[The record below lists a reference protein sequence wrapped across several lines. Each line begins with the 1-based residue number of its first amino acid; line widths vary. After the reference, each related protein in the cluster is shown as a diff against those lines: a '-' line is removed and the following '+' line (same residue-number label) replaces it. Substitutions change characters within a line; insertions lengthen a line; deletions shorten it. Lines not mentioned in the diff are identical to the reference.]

1 MNQELIN
8 RVQGLMSKV
17 DNLKVAKIETETKV
31 KALEEKLQ
39 ENLDKAKE
47 LGYGSIEE
55 LVKAQEQLE
64 ESIKQECDA
73 VEKALTEAGV

>member
-1 MNQELIN
+1 MNNELIS

-64 ESIKQECDA
+64 ESIKQECDI

>member
-1 MNQELIN
+1 MNNELIS

-64 ESIKQECDA
+64 ESIKQECDT

>member
-1 MNQELIN
+1 MNNELIS
-8 RVQGLMSKV
+8 RVQGLMAKV